1 MLYDANAAK
10 NSFHIVTSDV
20 PIITV
25 AETMH
30 SFTRASRTLARMAWC
45 EQRLTAAAV
54 RPLHVSVSAAA
65 EAMPLPS
72 VEKVV
77 ERVGLLNRRF

>member
-1 MLYDANAAK
+1 MQLKTKLISYRDLRCSNYNRCRNNK
-10 NSFHIVTSDV
+10 
-20 PIITV
+20 
-25 AETMH
+25 MQ

-54 RPLHVSVSAAA
+54 RPLHVSASAAA

>member
-1 MLYDANAAK
+1 MQ
-10 NSFHIVTSDV
+10 
-20 PIITV
+20 
-25 AETMH
+25 

-72 VEKVV
+72 VEKVI
-77 ERVGLLNRRF
+77 ELDCFIDDCNIIGLYLDIRRQDRANS